1 MIILKSMKE
10 KMIMDRKKYVVEE
23 TNKDLR
29 LDIYIASLNLD
40 ISRSLAQKKIKNK
53 EILVNGKEV
62 KESYKLKVNDE
73 VEIIINNPKETTLKG
88 QDIPLDIV
96 YEDSDI
102 LVINKEK
109 GMVVHPANGN
119 YDNTLVNALMY
130 SHKDKLSSING
141 TIRPG
146 IVHRIDKDTSRDF
159 SNSQK

>member
-109 GMVVHPANGN
+109 GMVVHPRKWK
-119 YDNTLVNALMY
+119 
-130 SHKDKLSSING
+130 SKW
-141 TIRPG
+141 
-146 IVHRIDKDTSRDF
+146 DF
-159 SNSQK
+159 SKCCAKLL